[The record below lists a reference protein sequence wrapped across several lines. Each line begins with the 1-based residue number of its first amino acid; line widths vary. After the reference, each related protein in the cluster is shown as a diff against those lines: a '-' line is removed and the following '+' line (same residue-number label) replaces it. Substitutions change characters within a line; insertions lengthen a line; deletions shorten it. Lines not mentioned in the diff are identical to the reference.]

1 MYIIVVGCGRVGFN
15 LTRALLAV
23 GHEITIIDQD
33 PLVLET
39 ASREMA
45 ASFLQG
51 DGSSPNMLREA
62 GAERAGLVVAV
73 TGDDAANLAVCQMS
87 KHLFQTP
94 TTIGLIKHSTHAG
107 LFRLLEVDRVINSTH
122 LILSN
127 IEEAVP
133 SRALMHLLNLQTY
146 GMDIVALSIP
156 QDASVVGRTIGSVEM
171 PPSSFII
178 LVVKQAG
185 PRLPEEDLVLQ
196 AGDEVIAVTVL
207 DEEQALYETL
217 TGAA

>member
-15 LTRALLAV
+15 LTRALLTV
-23 GHEITIIDQD
+23 GHEITVIDQD
-33 PLVLET
+33 PLVLER
-39 ASREMA
+39 ASREITVA
-45 ASFLQG
+45 FVQG
-51 DGSSPNMLREA
+51 DGSSPDVLGDA
-62 GAERAGLVVAV
+62 GAERADLVIGV

-87 KHLFQTP
+87 KQLFKIP
-94 TTIGLIKHSTHAG
+94 TAISLVKHPSHAS
-107 LFRLLEVDRVINSTH
+107 LFRLLGVDRVINSTH

-133 SRALMHLLNLQTY
+133 SRAMMHLLNLQTY

-156 QDASVVGRTIGSVEM
+156 EDASVVGRTIGNVEM
-171 PPSSFII
+171 PPNSFIT

-185 PRLPEEDLVLQ
+185 PRLPEEGLVLQ
-196 AGDEVIAVTVL
+196 AGDEIIAVTVL

-217 TGAA
+217 TGVA

>member
-15 LTRALLAV
+15 LTRALLTV
-23 GHEITIIDQD
+23 GHEITVIDQD
-33 PLVLET
+33 SLALEN

-45 ASFLQG
+45 AVFLQG
-51 DGSSPNMLREA
+51 DGSSPDILREA
-62 GAERAGLVVAV
+62 GAERADLVIGV

-87 KHLFQTP
+87 KHLFKIQTA
-94 TTIGLIKHSTHAG
+94 IGMIKHPSHAG
-107 LFRLLEVDRVINSTH
+107 LFRLLGVDRVINSTH

-146 GMDIVALSIP
+146 GMDIVNLSIP
-156 QDASVVGRTIGSVEM
+156 QDSAVVGKTLNQIEL
-171 PPSSFII
+171 PLNSFIT

-185 PRLPEEDLVLQ
+185 PRLPDEDLVLQ

-207 DEEQALYETL
+207 DEEQALYELL
-217 TGAA
+217 TGAV

>member
-1 MYIIVVGCGRVGFN
+1 MYIIVVGCGRIGFN
-15 LTRALLAV
+15 LTRALLTV
-23 GHEITIIDQD
+23 GHEITVIDQD
-33 PLVLET
+33 PLALES
-39 ASREMA
+39 ASREMSA
-45 ASFLQG
+45 VFLLG
-51 DGSSPNMLREA
+51 DGSSPDVLTEA
-62 GAERAGLVVAV
+62 GTERADLVIGV
-73 TGDDAANLAVCQMS
+73 TGDDAANLAVCQMA
-87 KHLFQTP
+87 KHLFKTP
-94 TTIGLIKHSTHAG
+94 TAIGLIKHPSHAG
-107 LFRLLEVDRVINSTH
+107 LFRLLGVDRVINSSH

-156 QDASVVGRTIGSVEM
+156 HDASVVGRTLADVEM
-171 PPSSFII
+171 PPNSFIT